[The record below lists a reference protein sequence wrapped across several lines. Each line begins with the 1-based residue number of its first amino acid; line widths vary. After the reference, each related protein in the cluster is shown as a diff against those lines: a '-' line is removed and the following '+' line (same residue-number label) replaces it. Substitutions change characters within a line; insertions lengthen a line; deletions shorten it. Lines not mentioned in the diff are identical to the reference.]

1 MKIAGI
7 IVRILMGL
15 LFLFAS
21 VVFLLNLIPQP
32 ELKGNMKVFMDGI
45 TASRYLMPTVKVVEL
60 VCSFAFLSGR
70 FVALAAVM
78 LFPITLNI
86 FLFSVF
92 VAPENLPVGI
102 FVLLGNVFLAY
113 VNREKYRPMLA
124 AK

>member
-1 MKIAGI
+1 MKIAAV

-32 ELKGNMKVFMDGI
+32 ELKGNTKVFMEGI

-60 VCSFAFLSGR
+60 LCSIAFLSGG
-70 FVALAAVM
+70 FVALAAVV

-86 FLFSVF
+86 FLYSVF
-92 VAPENLPVGI
+92 IAPENLAIGI
-102 FVLLGNVFLAY
+102 FVLVGNLFLAY
-113 VNREKYRPMLA
+113 VHREKYRPLLA